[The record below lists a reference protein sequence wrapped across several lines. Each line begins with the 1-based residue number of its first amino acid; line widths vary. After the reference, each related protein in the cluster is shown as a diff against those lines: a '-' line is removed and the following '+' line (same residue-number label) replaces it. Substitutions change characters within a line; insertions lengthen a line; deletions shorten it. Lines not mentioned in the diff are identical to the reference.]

1 MIGMI
6 AEFYDL
12 IQEEA
17 DNFRMKLVQIV
28 KEHQIPPTGLD
39 CKSKKL
45 RTSFI
50 EQTRNELN
58 F

>member
-1 MIGMI
+1 MI